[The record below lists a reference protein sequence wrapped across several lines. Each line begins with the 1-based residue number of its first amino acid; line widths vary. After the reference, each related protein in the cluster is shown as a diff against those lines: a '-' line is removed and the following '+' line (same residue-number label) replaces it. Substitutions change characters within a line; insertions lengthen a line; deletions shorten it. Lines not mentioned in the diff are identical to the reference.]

1 MAGSSA
7 AATRPT
13 AASTASICARP
24 RARCWASSPACARN
38 SPRLRWKASIRPM
51 PTACSP
57 NLNRSRKT
65 FAMRSRIRPA
75 NLPER
80 SSALADPVL
89 KFPPEQ
95 KGIPATPAARPKLA
109 AEPRRRLMAGMRRYR
124 RFLLLVVLPLVTTV
138 AGIVFYL
145 NGGRYVTT
153 DDAYV
158 GAQKVLI
165 TPDISGKI
173 EKVVVREG
181 QSVKQGDVLFEI
193 DPVPFQLAVDQAKAT
208 LEQAH
213 TTYDN
218 LVANIQIYGQMLDL
232 AQQGVDLKQRDVDR
246 KTSLV
251 KSNFGSQLD
260 LDNAANALV
269 TAGAQAQFIKQQ
281 VSNAK
286 TQLLGK
292 PDLPLEQ
299 FPPYVQA
306 KAALEQAERNLDHTV
321 MRAPMPGIATQV
333 DQIQLGR
340 FVTAGTPVFS
350 VIDVSNP
357 WVDANPKESD
367 FTYVA
372 VGQTV
377 ELDVDAFP
385 NHVFKGTVGSLSP
398 GTGAQFAILPPQNA
412 SGNFVKVVQRVPV
425 RIYFDA
431 NDKFVRKLKAG
442 MSVYATIDTKHSRSL
457 AALLGFSPAA
467 ANHEQD

>member
-1 MAGSSA
+1 M
-7 AATRPT
+7 
-13 AASTASICARP
+13 
-24 RARCWASSPACARN
+24 
-38 SPRLRWKASIRPM
+38 
-51 PTACSP
+51 
-57 NLNRSRKT
+57 
-65 FAMRSRIRPA
+65 
-75 NLPER
+75 
-80 SSALADPVL
+80 ADPVL

-95 KGIPATPAARPKLA
+95 KTPPRAADA
-109 AEPRRRLMAGMRRYR
+109 AQRRGLMAGLRHYR
-124 RFLLLVVLPLVTTV
+124 RFLLLVVLPIV
-138 AGIVFYL
+138 AVIGGLAFYL
-145 NGGRYVTT
+145 SGGRYVGT

-173 EKVVVREG
+173 DKVVVKEG
-181 QSVKQGDVLFEI
+181 QHVNAGDVLFEI
-193 DPVPFQLAVDQAKAT
+193 DPVPFRLAVDQAKAT

-218 LVANIQIYGQMLDL
+218 LVANIKIYGQMLDL

-246 KTSLV
+246 KTTLV

-281 VSNAK
+281 VSSAK

-321 MRAPMPGIATQV
+321 MRAPMAGIATQV

-340 FVTAGTPVFS
+340 FVMAGGPVFS
-350 VIDVSNP
+350 VIDIDNP

-372 VGQTV
+372 VGQPVT
-377 ELDVDAFP
+377 LDVDAFP

-412 SGNFVKVVQRVPV
+412 TGNFVKVVQRVPV
-425 RIYFDA
+425 RIYFDKD
-431 NDKFVRKLKAG
+431 DKYVQKLKAG
-442 MSVYATIDTKHSRSL
+442 MSVYATIDTGHQRSL
-457 AALLGFSPAA
+457 AGLLGLSPAA
-467 ANHEQD
+467 AKED